1 MIVYALCRHYDT
13 HGGDD
18 TRVIGL
24 FSTKERAYEEG
35 IKWEK
40 KAQVAYDKQHE
51 DGITIPYVRPMF
63 TGMYAGMYGSYY
75 VKTMDIDKETI

>member
-1 MIVYALCRHYDT
+1 MTVYALCRHYDT

-35 IKWEK
+35 IKW
-40 KAQVAYDKQHE
+40 DRSWE
-51 DGITIPYVRPMF
+51 DVLIEAII
-63 TGMYAGMYGSYY
+63 A
-75 VKTMDIDKETI
+75 IKENN